1 MDNEIRDEGRQRI
14 LIAEDEQD
22 LREALFTVFAAEGF
36 EVLTAEDGKTA
47 LKTALAEH
55 PDLILLD
62 LIMPQLSGQE
72 VIGALRQ
79 DEWGKNAKIIV
90 LTAQSDMD
98 TLSSTIEKG
107 GTDYLVK
114 SDWKLQDIVAKVKER
129 LAT

>member
-1 MDNEIRDEGRQRI
+1 MSSEIRNENRQSI

-36 EVLTAEDGKTA
+36 EVLTAENGEAA
-47 LKTALAEH
+47 LEVALAEH
-55 PDLILLD
+55 PDIMLLD

-72 VIGALRQ
+72 VIEALRQ
-79 DEWGKNAKIIV
+79 DEWGKNTKIIV

-129 LAT
+129 LAA